1 MNHNLNYDDLINGQY
16 DLDWLQDIANNATD
30 SSENAESKDN
40 ANVNNP
46 EFDFSLFDNNQQ
58 STTHVTEL
66 PIWGLPKRIQEVVT
80 DIANGYQCH
89 RDFAVASLMGA
100 TSTILGKRISSK
112 FGNHSN
118 YGSLWLILVGGSSD
132 GKSEPLKFAFK
143 PISLLER
150 ELYKDYK
157 KSLEIWYGSEKSD
170 KGAKPEYIHYVIN
183 NSTDE
188 SVLHELSV
196 NGSIC
201 WKADELRVL
210 FDGFGKFSK
219 NGGGTIVGN
228 LLSIFNN
235 IDVSI
240 SRVTQDPRYIEN
252 PNLSIIGGIQ
262 PSRLKETME
271 NKGFMEDGF
280 FQRFLYVIP
289 DRLKSIPHFSDYTIS
304 QKTTTFWQEEIIRLS
319 KIPESVLMET
329 QSARQLHIDTINR
342 WRDECE
348 QYRDIEPMVSLIR
361 KLEIHLCRWSMV
373 VAILSG
379 QHEINTDVIKYSVE
393 CMEYFKQC
401 GEKAF
406 LMVSNDSQKSTEPTR
421 EETFKRLQKWYPQLN
436 QSKLA
441 ESLGISQQAISK
453 FLK

>member
-304 QKTTTFWQEEIIRLS
+304 QETTTFWQEEIIRLS

>member
-1 MNHNLNYDDLINGQY
+1 MNKDTFNQANLN
-16 DLDWLQDIANNATD
+16 
-30 SSENAESKDN
+30 
-40 ANVNNP
+40 NP
-46 EFDFSLFDNNQQ
+46 DFDFSLFDNNQQ
-58 STTHVTEL
+58 SATHVIEL
-66 PIWGLPKRIQEVVT
+66 PIWGLPKRIQDVVT
-80 DIANGYQCH
+80 EIANGYQCH

-118 YGSLWLILVGGSSD
+118 YGSLWLILVGSSSD
-132 GKSEPLKFAFK
+132 GKTEPLKFAFR

-150 ELYKDYK
+150 ELYKQYK
-157 KSLEIWYGSEKSD
+157 KSLEIWSGSD
-170 KGAKPEYIHYVIN
+170 KPDKGKKPEFIHYVIN

-196 NGSIC
+196 NCSIC

-210 FDGFGKFSK
+210 FDGFGKYNKS
-219 NGGGTIVGN
+219 GGGTIVGN

-235 IDVSI
+235 VDVSI
-240 SRVTQDPRYIEN
+240 SRMTQEPRYIEN
-252 PNLSIIGGIQ
+252 PNLNIIGGIQ

-289 DRLKSIPHFSDYTIS
+289 DRPKSIPHFSDYAIS
-304 QKTTTFWQEEIIRLS
+304 QDIIKFWQEEIIRLS
-319 KIPESVLMET
+319 QIPESVLMET
-329 QSARQLHIDTINR
+329 PSARQLHIETINR

-348 QYRDIEPMVSLIR
+348 QYRDIEPMVSLLR
-361 KLEIHLCRWSMV
+361 KLEIHLCRWSIV

-406 LMVSNDSQKSTEPTR
+406 LMVSNDSQKSAEPTR
-421 EETFKRLQKWYPQLN
+421 EETFKRLQRWYPEFN

-441 ESLGISQQAISK
+441 ESLGITQQAISK

>member
-1 MNHNLNYDDLINGQY
+1 MN
-16 DLDWLQDIANNATD
+16 QDTFNQ
-30 SSENAESKDN
+30 

-46 EFDFSLFDNNQQ
+46 EFDFSILDNNPQP
-58 STTHVTEL
+58 TTNVTEL
-66 PIWGLPKRIQEVVT
+66 PIWGLPKRIQDVIEEVT
-80 DIANGYQCH
+80 KGYQSH
-89 RDFAVASLMGA
+89 RDYTVASLMGA
-100 TSTILGKRISSK
+100 TSTILGKRISGK

-118 YGSLWLILVGGSSD
+118 YGSLWLILVGSSSD
-132 GKSEPLKFAFK
+132 GKTEPLDFAFK

-150 ELYKDYK
+150 ALYKDYK
-157 KSLEIWYGSEKSD
+157 KSLEVWNGSEKSNY
-170 KGAKPEYIHYVIN
+170 GAKPEHIHFVIN
-183 NSTDE
+183 NPTDE

-219 NGGGTIVGN
+219 SGSGTIVGN

-252 PNLSIIGGIQ
+252 PNLNIIGGIQ

-289 DRLKSIPHFSDYTIS
+289 DRLKSIPHFSDYAIS
-304 QKTTTFWQEEIIRLS
+304 QETITFWQDEIIRLS
-319 KIPESVLMET
+319 QLPKSVLIET
-329 QSARQLHIDTINR
+329 PSAKQLHIDTINR

-348 QYRDIEPMVSLIR
+348 QYREIEPMISLIR
-361 KLEIHLCRWSMV
+361 KLEIHLCRWSIV
-373 VAILSG
+373 SAILSG
-379 QHEINTDVIKYSVE
+379 EKEINDDIIKYSVE

-406 LMVSNDSQKSTEPTR
+406 LMVCNDSQKSTEPTR

-441 ESLGISQQAISK
+441 ESLGISQQAVSK